1 MKLFDIPPFNH
12 EQRDSSL
19 RDQMIE
25 RLRQINDGFY
35 TETEMNRM
43 SDYALLCAFEKTMSL
58 IGYSTSSDNYND
70 GFSDGHVVG
79 RKYEQ
84 NMSNTIT
91 QGVM

>member
-1 MKLFDIPPFNH
+1 MKLHEIPHFNH
-12 EQRDSSL
+12 DLRDESL
-19 RDQMIE
+19 RDQMIA

-35 TETEMNRM
+35 TEKEINRM

-58 IGYSTSSDNYND
+58 IGYSTSADNYND
-70 GFSDGHVVG
+70 GFSAGHAVG

-84 NMSNTIT
+84 NISNT

>member
-19 RDQMIE
+19 RDQMIA

-35 TETEMNRM
+35 TETEINRM
-43 SDYALLCAFEKTMSL
+43 SDYALLCAFEISMTR
-58 IGYSTSSDNYND
+58 IGHNSSTDQYNAGFTDGYNSS
-70 GFSDGHVVG
+70 
-79 RKYEQ
+79 
-84 NMSNTIT
+84 TINT